1 MKKNST
7 WVRSPAPPSSSLRHR
22 LVIQVI
28 QLRSACHRRS
38 LYTQNPC
45 HQVSRCRVCNP
56 PPSIPCSARSP
67 LPFSAVL
74 HFQLGI
80 IYVKQFNRMKTRR
93 SGMSCKL
100 HLAVTSHKLLNKS
113 FSWSLPRLLMSSLD
127 LFMIQYLSSICWS
140 LQ

>member
-7 WVRSPAPPSSSLRHR
+7 WVRSPAPPSSSLRHT

-56 PPSIPCSARSP
+56 PTSNPCSARNP
-67 LPFSAVL
+67 PFSAVL
-74 HFQLGI
+74 YFQLGI

-127 LFMIQYLSSICWS
+127 LSSICWS